1 MDAGTLADLIK
12 AGPIPEN
19 VLARL
24 TAQVIIYSYNIYIV
38 DLILIQQDLNRLG
51 VPA

>member
-12 AGPIPEN
+12 AGPMPEN

-24 TAQVIIYSYNIYIV
+24 TAQVIYILMHKTLPNTFI
-38 DLILIQQDLNRLG
+38 DFNWLG
-51 VPA
+51 ISS